1 MAITSRKLF
10 HLLIDRN
17 IKKGELQEKAG
28 ITASIM
34 ARLAKDETVKTD
46 TLGKICDALNCQP
59 GDIMENVPTMSNPS
73 VSAAIS
79 TEEPIHAPE
88 QTTAA
93 VKNTEKQYRRF
104 TQKDAEQIDRQ
115 RLISDI
121 QYQLDISL
129 TFGSDVLSSLLA
141 KAKQSKPSPSDG
153 IAKTTSNN
161 TAASPDTGHKAPAYD
176 PAIAG
181 NETLSEKLARLRRE
195 HSSQESASSE
205 TLLG

>member
-1 MAITSRKLF
+1 MAITYRKLF

-46 TLGKICDALNCQP
+46 TLGKICDALSCQP
-59 GDIMENVPTMSNPS
+59 GDIMENVPTMSNSS
-73 VSAAIS
+73 VSSATSSGKPA
-79 TEEPIHAPE
+79 HAPGH
-88 QTTAA
+88 TAAA
-93 VKNTEKQYRRF
+93 VKNTEKQYQRF

-115 RLISDI
+115 RLINDI
-121 QYQLDISL
+121 QYQLDVSL
-129 TFGSDVLSSLLA
+129 TFGSDVLSSLLVE
-141 KAKQSKPSPSDG
+141 AKQSKPSPSDDNT
-153 IAKTTSNN
+153 KTVSNN
-161 TAASPDTGHKAPAYD
+161 TAPPPDARHKAPAYN

-195 HSSQESASSE
+195 HASQKPDSSE
-205 TLLG
+205 TAPD

>member
-1 MAITSRKLF
+1 MAFSYDKLWK
-10 HLLIDRN
+10 LLIDKKMTKENFRIL
-17 IKKGELQEKAG
+17 IKASPTTIAAMGKGEG
-28 ITASIM
+28 ISPKVLE
-34 ARLAKDETVKTD
+34 R
-46 TLGKICDALNCQP
+46 ICIAFKCQP
-59 GDIMENVPTMSNPS
+59 GDIMEYVFNKADSSPP
-73 VSAAIS
+73 AAIS
-79 TEEPIHAPE
+79 TEEPVHAPE

-93 VKNTEKQYRRF
+93 VKNAEKQYQRF

-141 KAKQSKPSPSDG
+141 EAKQLKSSPSDC
-153 IAKTTSNN
+153 IVKTAPNN
-161 TAASPDTGHKAPAYD
+161 TAASPDARHKAPAYN

-195 HSSQESASSE
+195 HSLQESVSSK
-205 TLLG
+205 TTPD

>member
-1 MAITSRKLF
+1 MTITYRKLF
-10 HLLIDRN
+10 HLLIERN

-46 TLGKICDALNCQP
+46 TLAKICDALNCQP
-59 GDIMENVPTMSNPS
+59 GDIMENIPTMTNSS
-73 VSAAIS
+73 ISASIS
-79 TEEPIHAPE
+79 KREPIHSPE
-88 QTTAA
+88 HNIDA
-93 VKNTEKQYRRF
+93 VKKQEKRYRTF

-129 TFGSDVLSSLLA
+129 EFGSDVLSSLLTE
-141 KAKQSKPSPSDG
+141 AKQTESGQSDSP
-153 IAKTTSNN
+153 AKHVPND
-161 TAASPDTGHKAPAYD
+161 TAAAPHDAKHKSAAYD

-181 NETLSEKLARLRRE
+181 SETLHQKLERLRRE
-195 HSSQESASSE
+195 HATSKTASSE
-205 TLLG
+205 E